1 MLIFQK
7 MQHFQTLLIP
17 SNRFQIRFGIV
28 QKKAKDHLNP
38 NPENEKNMFKSS
50 ICSVI
55 FRVMVHFLA
64 FFENMKIQIFFDIFV

>member
-1 MLIFQK
+1 MLIFEK
-7 MQHFQTLLIP
+7 MQHFQTFLIP

-38 NPENEKNMFKSS
+38 NPENEKNMFKNR
-50 ICSVI
+50 IYTAI

-64 FFENMKIQIFFDIFV
+64 FFENMKIQIFFDIFL

>member
-38 NPENEKNMFKSS
+38 NPENEK
-50 ICSVI
+50 ICSKVAY
-55 FRVMVHFLA
+55 VA
-64 FFENMKIQIFFDIFV
+64 

>member
-38 NPENEKNMFKSS
+38 NPENEKK
-50 ICSVI
+50 ICSKVAY
-55 FRVMVHFLA
+55 VA
-64 FFENMKIQIFFDIFV
+64 